1 MNLISADVKMDG
13 LEILA
18 MYAKRCLVAKMEDV
32 QINPPIKVCQ
42 IPANV
47 TRDGLGLYVTNQ
59 SVQKVVMKP
68 MDIATSLVNAFAMQ
82 DGKVH
87 LAMNVYP
94 SGIVQ
99 IKVQMHA

>member
-1 MNLISADVKMDG
+1 MESVMNLISADVKMDG

-32 QINPPIKVCQ
+32 WINPPIKVCQ

-59 SVQKVVMKP
+59 SVQKVVMKS
-68 MDIATSLVNAFAMQ
+68 MDIATSLVNAFAM
-82 DGKVH
+82 
-87 LAMNVYP
+87 
-94 SGIVQ
+94 
-99 IKVQMHA
+99 